1 MAEDTKFIVTEINKL
16 LSRNYNLIS
25 FSALSSDDLLQVLSD
40 ILSEIEQKEN
50 AKIDIRTE
58 NPEQSSIRIFSLL
71 RVLKYQPDADPV
83 LFRQGLVKGET
94 ETIYP
99 ILKWIL
105 SNVNIARQRAYLSR
119 FLVKVEIPAEYL
131 SDPDIGSVYEKYL
144 NMVEEFKSLHKD
156 RETGRKGG
164 ETAAELKADVE
175 AMEKE
180 KKTLIGRIE
189 RMKIRTEPAKHLL
202 EAAQHLRRE
211 RDRERELATQK
222 SQELEAQDAVEIA
235 LQRAEKELESLK
247 EEGAGLTPQTVL
259 QRLTE
264 EVSVLTV
271 IANER
276 LPEEI
281 KNKKLQLEALT
292 AVVES
297 PYIGTD
303 EIAALRTKLDA
314 AAREVQELV
323 EKKASE
329 MGSDKM
335 TPFRQQAAAIGNIKK
350 NTMDKLEK
358 TETTLAELEIKL
370 REKKE
375 RAKLLSEESAPEGEE
390 LKRYVAR
397 LKTKS
402 TLYKQSKA
410 ELSALKAENGVLRRT
425 IEILEHQLSEIQT
438 NENDESMVL
447 PENFSKE
454 SAIEINKGLAEEIAK
469 LQKELAPLLDEVKP
483 LRKKAQEL
491 EEKYEKAVNK
501 HDSVQATMEEST
513 SELAQEIESL
523 KASIK
528 ETEEKNNEL
537 NKEMDR
543 IKYIEDRL
551 EQDKKNFVNKS
562 DEPTLRDEIME
573 GIQGEEKKFRKLKEE
588 EKQLGEETSQNEYQ
602 VQQWKN
608 ISSILEAKVKCAEEL
623 KKRDGIVVRE
633 KGAETLILQ

>member
-25 FSALSSDDLLQVLSD
+25 FSALGSDDLLQVLSD
-40 ILSEIEQKEN
+40 VLSEIEQKEN
-50 AKIDIRTE
+50 GKIDIRTE

-71 RVLKYQPDADPV
+71 RVLKYQPDTDPV

-119 FLVKVEIPAEYL
+119 FLVKVEIPTEYL
-131 SDPDIGSVYEKYL
+131 SDPDIGSIYEKYL
-144 NMVEEFKSLHKD
+144 NMVEEFKTLHKD

-189 RMKIRTEPAKHLL
+189 RMKIRIEPAKHLL
-202 EAAQHLRRE
+202 DAAQHLRRE
-211 RDRERELATQK
+211 RDRERELVLQK
-222 SQELEAQDAVEIA
+222 SQEAEAYEAVEMA
-235 LQRAEKELESLK
+235 LQRAEKELEILK
-247 EEGAGLTPQTVL
+247 DEGAGLTPQTVL

-292 AVVES
+292 AVVDS

-335 TPFRQQAAAIGNIKK
+335 APFRQQAAAIGNIKK
-350 NTMDKLEK
+350 NVLDKLEK
-358 TETTLAELEIKL
+358 SESTLTELEAKL
-370 REKKE
+370 KEKKE
-375 RAKLLSEESAPEGEE
+375 KAKLVSEETAPDGEE
-390 LKRYVAR
+390 FKRYVAR

-425 IEILEHQLSEIQT
+425 IEILENQLSEIQT
-438 NENDESMVL
+438 NDEAELMTL
-447 PENFSKE
+447 PENFTKE
-454 SAIEINKGLAEEIAK
+454 TANEINKKLAEEIAK

-491 EEKYEKAVNK
+491 EEKYEKAVKN
-501 HDSVQATMEEST
+501 HDSVQASMDEST
-513 SELAQEIESL
+513 SELAQEVESL

-528 ETEEKNNEL
+528 ETVEKNNEL

-543 IKYIEDRL
+543 MKYLEERL
-551 EQDKKNFVNKS
+551 EQDKKNYANKS
-562 DEPTLRDEIME
+562 GEPTLRDELQE
-573 GIQGEEKKFRKLKEE
+573 SIQAEEKKMKLLKED
-588 EKQLGEETSQNEYQ
+588 EKHLAEQASQNEYQ